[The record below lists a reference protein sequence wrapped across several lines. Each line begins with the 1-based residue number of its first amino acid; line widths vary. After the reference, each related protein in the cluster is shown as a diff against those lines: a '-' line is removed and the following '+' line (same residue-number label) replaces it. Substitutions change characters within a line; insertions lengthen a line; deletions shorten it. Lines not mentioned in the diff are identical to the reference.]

1 MASAIL
7 KGAAEVAELADA
19 VARKPHAA
27 ALFTDVD
34 GTISPIVADP
44 YAATVP
50 AEFRAALTALAP
62 RLGLLAIVTGR
73 DLAQAR
79 AMVDIPGAAYVG
91 LHGFQLLEPGGEP
104 RGAEGAQP
112 YVGAVQELAT
122 AAERGVAQRHPGVV
136 VENKLTMVDVHYR
149 KAADTEAARRDIEVS
164 VAAPARE
171 RGLEIATGHF
181 VIEVRPP
188 LPLSKGTA
196 IAELLAT
203 RPHLATAV
211 ICGDD
216 LTDVT
221 GFAAVRAWAAGAGR
235 RTCYAVAALTGETPA
250 AVKAAADIWVDATPG
265 VYEVLT
271 RLVAATAG

>member
-1 MASAIL
+1 MAATIL
-7 KGAAEVAELADA
+7 KGAAELTELTDA
-19 VARKPHAA
+19 VAREPRAA
-27 ALFTDVD
+27 ALFSDVD

-44 YAATVP
+44 YAAIVP
-50 AEFRAALTALAP
+50 AEFRAALATLAP
-62 RLGLLAIVTGR
+62 RLGLLAFVTGR
-73 DLAQAR
+73 DLDQAR

-112 YVGAVQELAT
+112 YIGAVQELAA
-122 AAERGVAQRHPGVV
+122 AAERGVARRHRGIV

-149 KAADTEAARRDIEVS
+149 QAADTEAARRDIEASIV
-164 VAAPARE
+164 APARE
-171 RGLEIATGHF
+171 RGLDIATGHF
-181 VIEVRPP
+181 VVEVRPP

-203 RPHLATAV
+203 RPHLTTAV
-211 ICGDD
+211 VCGDD

-221 GFAAVRAWAAGAGR
+221 GFAAARSWAAGGER
-235 RTCYAVAALTGETPA
+235 RACYAVAALTGETPA
-250 AVKAAADIWVDATPG
+250 PVKAAADIWVDATPG

-271 RLVAATAG
+271 RLVAAISG